1 MNPEGLERLLQQVR
15 QGQVTVEQALQRL
28 RSLPFEDLGFASL
41 DHHRSLRQG
50 FPEVVLCEGKTTA
63 QIIAIARAL
72 IKKQG
77 PFLATRADPSVA
89 RAIRRLD
96 RRAQYYPDAR
106 IVAIRASR
114 QKQHGHILVV
124 TAGTADVP
132 VAEEARVTAEVM
144 GSHVERLYDVGVAGI
159 HRLLGKKDRLFDAQV
174 VIVAAG
180 MDGVLPSV
188 VGGLVHCPVIAVPTS
203 RGYGASFGG
212 VAALL
217 TMLNSCAAGVGVMN
231 IDNGFGAACLAH
243 RINMLGAARRAGI
256 ARQARKVRYRTSGH
270 SSRAIRACVA
280 RPAEPY
286 FTSSMPRFG
295 QATITVRNPFSPFAN
310 SFVRTSYE

>member
-1 MNPEGLERLLQQVR
+1 M
-15 QGQVTVEQALQRL
+15 
-28 RSLPFEDLGFASL
+28 
-41 DHHRSLRQG
+41 
-50 FPEVVLCEGKTTA
+50 
-63 QIIAIARAL
+63 
-72 IKKQG
+72 
-77 PFLATRADPSVA
+77 
-89 RAIRRLD
+89 
-96 RRAQYYPDAR
+96 
-106 IVAIRASR
+106 
-114 QKQHGHILVV
+114 
-124 TAGTADVP
+124 P

-188 VGGLVHCPVIAVPTS
+188 VGGLVHRPVIAVPTS

-243 RINMLGAARRAGI
+243 RINMLG
-256 ARQARKVRYRTSGH
+256 SGRDGRE
-270 SSRAIRACVA
+270 SRDKRE
-280 RPAEPY
+280 R
-286 FTSSMPRFG
+286 
-295 QATITVRNPFSPFAN
+295 
-310 SFVRTSYE
+310 